1 MYKIVV
7 HQRAAKY
14 LKRLSKKQQTRIKRA
29 LFQLAEDPFK
39 LAGVKPMVG
48 EWDGYRRMRVGD
60 FRIIF
65 WVDKDERIIYVDH
78 LGARGDVYK

>member
-7 HQRAAKY
+7 HHRAAKY
-14 LKRLSKKQQTRIKRA
+14 LQRLSEKQRTRIKEA
-29 LFQLAEDPFK
+29 LAQLAEDPFK
-39 LAGVKPMVG
+39 LAGVKAMLG

-65 WVDKDERIIYVDH
+65 WVDEDERIIYVDH